1 MAVSPGLLV
10 DIQWLLLALG
20 HESAI
25 QWMRSR
31 FQVSIFLRHKGNG
44 PLWRA
49 REDSL
54 KKRADKAEVR
64 GLVAPRTAE
73 LLEYLRDDRGTII
86 AYNVGQVL
94 DKWADAFLKDNPE
107 VAQYLSTRTR
117 E

>member
-1 MAVSPGLLV
+1 MPVCPGPLV
-10 DIQWLLLALG
+10 DIQWLLLALD

-64 GLVAPRTAE
+64 GLVAPRTAD
-73 LLEYLRDDRGTII
+73 LLEYLKDERGMII
-86 AYNVGQVL
+86 SYNAGQVL
-94 DKWADAFLKDNPE
+94 DKWAEGFLKENPD
-107 VAQYLSTRTR
+107 VAQYLANRTR